1 MTPRRCQGA
10 NVPLFQY
17 QARDKKGEL
26 HKGEQEA
33 ADREAVAN
41 GLMDDRMTPVSI
53 TEVKAA
59 KQFDLNVELF
69 KHHPKITID
78 DMVLFC
84 RQMYALTRS
93 GIPIMRA
100 VFGLAETSK
109 NSTMEE
115 ILKDVGSSLGRG
127 NTLSISLKSHE
138 SHFTPLFISMV
149 HVGES
154 TGKLDEA
161 FQQLVGHLEMER
173 DTRKKVSSALRYPT
187 LVVTSI
193 FIAIM
198 VVNVFVIPSFSK
210 VFEKF
215 GADLPVATKILLAT
229 SEFFLNYWWLII
241 MVLVASIAGFIK
253 YIKTE
258 EGAYNWDRF
267 KLKLP
272 LVGSLL
278 NRIALSRFTRTF
290 SMLFSAGVPILQA
303 LDVSAEAIGNRFIEK
318 NVKEMRQGIE
328 RGDSLARTANASGM
342 FTPLILQMIAVG
354 EESGAVDKLLEDV
367 SDFYDEETEYDVQN
381 LSAAIEPIMLVFMG
395 GMILVLALGIF
406 LPLWDLGA
414 ATRH

>member
-1 MTPRRCQGA
+1 MTQRRCQEVD
-10 NVPLFQY
+10 VPIFQY
-17 QARDKKGEL
+17 QARDKKGAL

-33 ADREAVAN
+33 STREAVAN
-41 GLMDDRMTPVSI
+41 RLMDDRMTPVSI
-53 TEVKAA
+53 TEVKA
-59 KQFDLNVELF
+59 KKSFDLNVEIF
-69 KHHPKITID
+69 AHHPKITLD

-109 NSTMEE
+109 NSTMEG
-115 ILKDVGSSLGRG
+115 ILKDVASSLGRG
-127 NTLSISLKSHE
+127 NTLSLSLKSHE
-138 SHFTPLFISMV
+138 KHFTPLFISMV

-154 TGKLDEA
+154 TGKLDDA

-173 DTRKKVSSALRYPT
+173 DTRKKVTAALRYPT
-187 LVVTSI
+187 LVVSAI

-198 VVNVFVIPSFSK
+198 VVNVFVIPSFAK
-210 VFEKF
+210 VFTKF
-215 GADLPVATKILLAT
+215 GADLPLATKILLTT
-229 SEFFLNYWWLII
+229 SNFFLNYWWLIMI
-241 MVLVASIAGFIK
+241 IVVGGIGGFVK

-258 EGAYNWDRF
+258 DGAFNWDRI

-272 LVGSLL
+272 LIGGLL
-278 NRIALSRFTRTF
+278 NRISLSRFTRTF

-303 LDVSAEAIGNRFIEK
+303 LDVSAEAIGNRYIEK

-414 ATRH
+414 ATRN